1 MDGIIKITGS
11 HDHGDGKPEIVK
23 SSAKASC
30 TINGDIYTITYSD
43 NDRSES
49 GAEAPI
55 HHTLE
60 IGEGTVIMSQKGA
73 VSSELRFGKDMVWHT
88 DYQTPYGIL
97 DMTAITRNLM
107 MEISSKKITVHLQY
121 ELRMDGE
128 KLSDS
133 KVMITFSPQHQ

>member
-23 SSAKASC
+23 SSAEAKC
-30 TINGDIYTITYSD
+30 TMNGSTYIITYSD
-43 NDRSES
+43 NNQSEPDS
-49 GAEAPI
+49 GSMT

-60 IGEGTVIMSQKGA
+60 IGEGTVVMSQTGA
-73 VSSELRFGKDMVWHT
+73 VSSELHFGKDMVWHT

-107 MEISSKKITVHLQY
+107 IEISSKKITVHLQY

-133 KVMITFSPQHQ
+133 KVLISFSSQHQ